1 MPPETIE
8 SHTGM
13 KVMTNDEYTTLMAK
27 LFNGRKE
34 IIELLRKE
42 GSHIT
47 ELNKLNSDTAT
58 MKADI
63 ELLKEFLAKSITNTT
78 TDTKK

>member
-13 KVMTNDEYTTLMAK
+13 KVMTNDEYTSLMTK
-27 LFNGRKE
+27 IFNGRKE
-34 IIELLRKE
+34 ITELQRKE
-42 GSHIT
+42 GGQIT
-47 ELNKLNSDTAT
+47 ELNKFIADTAT

-63 ELLKEFLAKSITNTT
+63 KLLKEFLEKSTTNT
-78 TDTKK
+78 TDTK

>member
-13 KVMTNDEYTTLMAK
+13 KVLTNDEYTTFMTK
-27 LFNGRKE
+27 LETGRKG
-34 IIELLRKE
+34 ISELHRNE
-42 GSHIT
+42 GNQIT
-47 ELNKLNSDTAT
+47 ELNKLKSDTAT

-63 ELLKEFLAKSITNTT
+63 ELLKAFVAKSTTNT
-78 TDTKK
+78 TDTK